1 MQPSRLLCAIGFGC
15 LAVPSQAEEI
25 SDAVVLY
32 EKICIA
38 SDGDLMRSEQLAL
51 ENGFSISSN
60 DFGIK
65 TYNRDRP
72 GNLSKP
78 FVTLKSARTDGN
90 YPVMDVCEVFGT
102 TTRISDLDN
111 YVRLQGLI
119 EIPKEQIFDDLP
131 EQTLVRLFVSKEC
144 KTSGKDDGK
153 CRFVGTISDQPLDG
167 KLTGVFRFGTNS
179 PHHQGT
185 SE

>member
-1 MQPSRLLCAIGFGC
+1 MQPSRLLYAIGFGC

-51 ENGFSISSN
+51 ENGFSIWSN
-60 DFGIK
+60 DFGVK
-65 TYNRDRP
+65 TYNRDRS

-90 YPVMDVCEVFGT
+90 SPAIDVCEVFGT
-102 TTRISDLDN
+102 TTRISDFDN

-119 EIPKEQIFDDLP
+119 EVPKEQIVDDVP
-131 EQTLVRLFVSKEC
+131 DQTVVRLFVSKEC
-144 KTSGKDDGK
+144 EISVQNDGK
-153 CRFVGTISDQPLDG
+153 CRFVGTISDQPPDG

-179 PHHQGT
+179 QHHQGT
-185 SE
+185 PE